1 MGEGEARERDVV
13 RQRFKRELASHVR
26 EELTWRDGPSLI
38 TSRQSGCESLSSSR
52 IGGRRAPSSNIS
64 RTCASRLCTALC
76 TEGWTRRCGSTRS
89 IT

>member
-1 MGEGEARERDVV
+1 MGGGGSEGARR
-13 RQRFKRELASHVR
+13 RETAIQAR
-26 EELTWRDGPSLI
+26 TCEELTWRDGPSLI

-76 TEGWTRRCGSTRS
+76 TEEWTRRCGSTRS